1 MFEITKAHNKDFIEI
16 ESIGKEVLPI
26 YYSRFDLTMLYY
38 NGNLI
43 YKLVENNHI
52 MAFIV
57 CELFENENRLHI
69 MSIGVTKD
77 NQRNGLGTLL
87 LDYIKEKF
95 DTDITLYV
103 QVSNKK
109 AINFYSKGLFI
120 VKDILKK
127 YYQNLEDKD
136 AYLMT
141 YIQKV

>member
-1 MFEITKAHNKDFIEI
+1 
-16 ESIGKEVLPI
+16 
-26 YYSRFDLTMLYY
+26 
-38 NGNLI
+38 
-43 YKLVENNHI
+43 
-52 MAFIV
+52 
-57 CELFENENRLHI
+57 

-77 NQRNGLGTLL
+77 HQRSGLGTLL

-103 QVSNKK
+103 QVANKK

-120 VKDILKK
+120 VKDILNK